1 MKKKTTIIRT
11 VIASIFL
18 LMLIFGSLYYFS
30 DFFHLAPAR
39 ENGNTVVPENSPD
52 ELRVLSYNVFLR
64 PGPISQTDYPIDR
77 ARLIGKWIKNA
88 NFDIVALQ
96 EAWQPAALPLL
107 TGEISGK
114 LTYFVLNQPPKGPN
128 KLDSG
133 GLAIFSR
140 WPIVDTRTLVYDD
153 CNLDDCLAAKGAVHA
168 VVRISENASLNVV
181 TTHLDAG
188 GSTGDR
194 DARASQVRQLSQ
206 FIAEI
211 DQSSGPIVIT
221 GDFNIDSLSDN
232 DEYEMLLDTLGVED
246 YIVSDISTK
255 NCDGMEFI
263 YCEEAADPARIDYVF
278 TLSGKQRL
286 VRKETLHLPLATGE
300 IDQYVK
306 YLSDH
311 RAVLVTFEIN
321 FN

>member
-1 MKKKTTIIRT
+1 
-11 VIASIFL
+11 
-18 LMLIFGSLYYFS
+18 MLIFGSLYYFS
-30 DFFHLAPAR
+30 DLFNLAPAR
-39 ENGNTVVPENSPD
+39 EDENSIVPENSQD
-52 ELRVLSYNVFLR
+52 ELHVLSYNVFLR

-77 ARLIGKWIKNA
+77 ARLIGKWTKNA
-88 NFDIVALQ
+88 NVDIVALQ
-96 EAWQPAALPLL
+96 EAWQPAALSLL
-107 TGEISGK
+107 LDEIGGK
-114 LTYFVLNQPPKGPN
+114 LPYFVVNQPPKGPN
-128 KLDSG
+128 KVDSG

-168 VVRISENASLNVV
+168 VVQISENASLNVV

-188 GSTGDR
+188 GSIGDR

-206 FIAEI
+206 FLAEI
-211 DQSSGPIVIT
+211 DRNSGPIVIM

-232 DEYEMLLDTLGVED
+232 GEYEMLIDALGVED
-246 YIVSDISTK
+246 YVVSDISTK
-255 NCDGMEFI
+255 NCDGLEFI
-263 YCEEAADPARIDYVF
+263 YCEEPAIPARIDYVF

-286 VRKETLHLPLATGE
+286 VRKETQHLPLVTGE
-300 IDQYVK
+300 INEYVK

-311 RAVLVTFEIN
+311 RAVLVTFESN